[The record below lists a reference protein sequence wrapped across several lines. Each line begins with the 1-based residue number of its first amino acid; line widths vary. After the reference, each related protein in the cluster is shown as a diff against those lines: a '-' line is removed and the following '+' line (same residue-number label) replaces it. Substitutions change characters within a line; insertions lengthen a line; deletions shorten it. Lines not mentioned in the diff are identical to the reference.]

1 MRRCSVTETDQR
13 VLRFEE
19 PNGQFQDLAVADPLD
34 CLVAA
39 AIGIVA
45 ATEDGGDRTR
55 LLERLGAGDDAA
67 VLLASDVVTRAVKME
82 G

>member
-1 MRRCSVTETDQR
+1 MTETEPR

-19 PNGQFQDLAVADPLD
+19 ASGQFQDLAVADPLE

-45 ATEDGGDRTR
+45 ATDESGDRAR
-55 LLERLGAGDDAA
+55 LLERLEADDDAA
-67 VLLASDVVTRAVKME
+67 VLLASDVVKRSLSM
-82 G
+82 GR

>member
-1 MRRCSVTETDQR
+1 VTETEPR

-19 PNGQFQDLAVADPLD
+19 PCGQFQDLAVPDSLD

-39 AIGIVA
+39 AVGVVA

-55 LLERLGAGDDAA
+55 LLERLSAGDDAA
-67 VLLASDVVTRAVKME
+67 VLLASDVVKRALSLE
-82 G
+82 R